1 MPPEI
6 ARTADVPPRWL
17 DRLLLASWRPYALI
31 GAAGFA
37 LYFRV
42 LSFGYVYLDDNSL
55 ILDRSP
61 RLNGFAGV
69 LDAFRSDI
77 FHSHG
82 GGAFYRPVFALSL
95 GLDAWLRG
103 ASPVVYHLDNVVV
116 HLAAAGLVFAL
127 LARLGYSRGT
137 ALFCA
142 LLFDVHPVLSQAV
155 AWIPG
160 RNDSLAAVFVLSAF
174 LPFAACLDARRERAG
189 GWCLCTAHVLFFAL
203 ALFTKETAVASIG
216 VFLVYAFLLR
226 KERER
231 GALAACAV
239 GWLAVLA
246 AYYAL
251 RRGALVD
258 PLRLSPVE
266 MARSIG
272 LNLPGLLQSAGK
284 ILLPVNLAVLA
295 TIGDT
300 GLFYGAAASLAVLGA
315 LATTPKKRWRNILFG
330 LCWFVLFFLP
340 SMLLRS
346 TKTADIALEHRSY
359 LPIIGFLIVLME
371 TAAARD
377 RRGRSAVVLG
387 ALVLAVFST
396 VTWRRLDVFKDRL
409 VFWRSAVGTSPH
421 LPWAHVNLGTVYYM
435 DGDLARAAAEFSAAS
450 ALNPREPMVHND
462 TGLIFLRE
470 GRIPEAEREFKAELA
485 INPDFDN
492 ALFNLGQVYYHLGR
506 PAQAESFWEKT
517 LKVNPDYAGAYY
529 GLIVLSIGRRDHGA
543 AARYAERLRSRGLT
557 LRADIAQ
564 ILAASK

>member
-1 MPPEI
+1 MNG
-6 ARTADVPPRWL
+6 
-17 DRLLLASWRPYALI
+17 WRPYAWI

-69 LDAFRSDI
+69 LDAFRTDI
-77 FHSHG
+77 FHSHSRA
-82 GGAFYRPVFALSL
+82 AFYRPVFALSL

-103 ASPVVYHLDNVVV
+103 GSPFVYHLDNVVV

-127 LARLGYSRGT
+127 LVRLGYSRGT
-137 ALFCA
+137 ALFFA

-160 RNDSLAAVFVLSAF
+160 RNDSLAAVFVLASF
-174 LPFAACLDARRERAG
+174 LAFAACLDARRERAG
-189 GWCLCTAHVLFFAL
+189 GRLLCAAHALCFAL
-203 ALFTKETAVASIG
+203 ALFTKETAAAAIG

-226 KERER
+226 KERDR

-239 GWLAVLA
+239 GWAAVLF
-246 AYYAL
+246 AYCAL
-251 RRGALVD
+251 RREALVD
-258 PLRLSPVE
+258 PLRLSVVE
-266 MARSIG
+266 TAHSLA
-272 LNLPGLLQSAGK
+272 LNLPWLLQSAGK

-300 GLFYGAAASLAVLGA
+300 GLFYGSAAALAVLAA
-315 LATTPKKRWRNILFG
+315 LAATPRKRWRNILFG
-330 LCWFVLFFLP
+330 LSWFVLFSLP
-340 SMLLRS
+340 SMALRS

-359 LPIIGFLIVLME
+359 LPIIGFLIVMME

-377 RRGRSAVVLG
+377 RRGRA
-387 ALVLAVFST
+387 ALVSAGLILAVFSAA
-396 VTWRRLDVFKDRL
+396 TWRRLDVFKDRL
-409 VFWRSAVGTSPH
+409 TFWQSAVRTSPH

-435 DGDLARAAAEFSAAS
+435 DGDLDRAAAEFSSAS

-462 TGLIFLRE
+462 AGLIFLRE

-492 ALFNLGQVYYHLGR
+492 ALFNLGQIYFHTGR
-506 PAQAESFWEKT
+506 PDQAEAFWKRT
-517 LKVNPDYAGAYY
+517 LEVNPDYASAYD
-529 GLIVLSIGRRDHGA
+529 GLIALAVGRRDPA
-543 AARYAERLRSRGLT
+543 SAARYAERRRLVRMR
-557 LRADIAQ
+557 R
-564 ILAASK
+564 